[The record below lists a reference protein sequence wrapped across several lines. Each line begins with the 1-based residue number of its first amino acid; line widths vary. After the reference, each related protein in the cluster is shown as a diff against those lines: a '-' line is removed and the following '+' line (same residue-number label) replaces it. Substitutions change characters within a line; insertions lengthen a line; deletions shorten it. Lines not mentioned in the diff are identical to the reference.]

1 MFLDAAR
8 ARSFSMRLGLEVASG
23 LMGTVTALKFTLVV
37 LFEFTKQLTPELE
50 ARKLAQE
57 LTCGYLNRTFM
68 AWINTLLV
76 LGFRRN
82 LTLDDLN
89 SLDDTYSTRQLDQ
102 EFTKIW
108 DKGKLSCY
116 DYYCQRR

>member
-1 MFLDAAR
+1 MGA
-8 ARSFSMRLGLEVASG
+8 VA
-23 LMGTVTALKFTLVV
+23 ALKFTLAV
-37 LFEFTKQLTPELE
+37 LFEFKKQLKPELE

-68 AWINTLLV
+68 AWINTLLI

-82 LTLDDLN
+82 LTLDDLD

-108 DKGKLSCY
+108 DKGKLS
-116 DYYCQRR
+116 